1 MTEVDGGGNGNNGGE
16 RGAYDGDSGIVRK
29 ERSEEEN
36 GDRLRRNTYM
46 VREHHVA
53 VLPDQSCK
61 CIMYGTHH

>member
-1 MTEVDGGGNGNNGGE
+1 MTEVEGGGNGNSGGE

-29 ERSEEEN
+29 ERSEKEN

-46 VREHHVA
+46 VRKHHVA
-53 VLPDQSCK
+53 VLPDQSYK